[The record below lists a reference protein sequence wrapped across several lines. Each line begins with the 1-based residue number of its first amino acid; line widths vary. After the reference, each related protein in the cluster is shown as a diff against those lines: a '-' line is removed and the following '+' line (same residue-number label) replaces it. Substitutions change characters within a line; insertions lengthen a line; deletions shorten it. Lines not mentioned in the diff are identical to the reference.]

1 MNPEDVPEEL
11 DGIAKEAWNRH
22 AATAPPGAYHHEG
35 IRRAIVAAVM
45 PEIERRTREQVRK
58 ELFGTPEEIAARE
71 AEAAQR
77 TPDDTVR
84 LCEMARPGEHERRVR
99 EQVAA
104 EIEETATFD
113 AARAQADN
121 EIGHERTCEWHDN
134 GGAYCSCKVWPAACA
149 GVSVTALRVRGE
161 GR

>member
-22 AATAPPGAYHHEG
+22 AATAPPGTYHHEG

-45 PEIERRTREQVRK
+45 PEI
-58 ELFGTPEEIAARE
+58 
-71 AEAAQR
+71 
-77 TPDDTVR
+77 
-84 LCEMARPGEHERRVR
+84 ERRVR

-134 GGAYCSCKVWPAACA
+134 GGAYCSCEVWPAACA